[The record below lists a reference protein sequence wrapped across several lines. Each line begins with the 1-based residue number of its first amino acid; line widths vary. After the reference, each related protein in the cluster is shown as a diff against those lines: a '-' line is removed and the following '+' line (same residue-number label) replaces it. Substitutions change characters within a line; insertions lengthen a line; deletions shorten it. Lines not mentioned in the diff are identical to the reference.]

1 MAFWRRVQCQGVD
14 GRILGY
20 GGVIGV
26 AHPASTCCLALH
38 LATHLQDIATFLG
51 EHSAE
56 QSEEERNAISE
67 AVSIAT
73 NSR

>member
-1 MAFWRRVQCQGVD
+1 MVGIA
-14 GRILGY
+14 Y
-20 GGVIGV
+20 
-26 AHPASTCCLALH
+26 AASTCCFGSLH
-38 LATHLQDIATFLG
+38 LATHSQDIATFLG

-67 AVSIAT
+67 AISIAT